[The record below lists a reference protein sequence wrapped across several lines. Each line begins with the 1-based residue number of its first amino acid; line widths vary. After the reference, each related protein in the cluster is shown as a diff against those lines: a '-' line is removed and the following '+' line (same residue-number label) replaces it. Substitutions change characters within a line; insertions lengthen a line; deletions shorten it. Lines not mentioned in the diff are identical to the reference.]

1 MGPVG
6 ASLSRRCGR
15 PLGVGFFAVPRWHC
29 CFPHPAA
36 GSRINGLPWLQ
47 FLAEKCEAL
56 LAPPSCCAASHW
68 GRRHEYEKGEG
79 VCWVGRQQGSNQSS
93 IRIQSHHSQAT
104 GTIASASTATP

>member
-47 FLAEKCEAL
+47 FLAEKCERVNAMASSGHTPL
-56 LAPPSCCAASHW
+56 PPWVAPPTRPPGGAHGWPGDRLSP
-68 GRRHEYEKGEG
+68 G
-79 VCWVGRQQGSNQSS
+79 
-93 IRIQSHHSQAT
+93 
-104 GTIASASTATP
+104 P